1 MYIVSMR
8 VKKSDNLS
16 EKERILND
24 GYREAFGLGLGSFM
38 DRCGLS
44 TKDIAEKLGVTDSS
58 VSSWKYGR
66 AFPDFPNYLKLVI
79 LGMSPYEVMNGLLD
93 IHARINDC
101 KMRIERNKMDL
112 NFMRGRSRYSGE
124 EAQLLIAEIE
134 REISEL
140 NEQIGELNSQLN
152 NKIDEL
158 DKRTLELLR
167 SKGLSNLN
175 MKEENPA

>member
-101 KMRIERNKMDL
+101 KMRRERDLAIIKMTRARNELEASYISHL
-112 NFMRGRSRYSGE
+112 NDECGHLE
-124 EAQLLIAEIE
+124 KEIE
-134 REISEL
+134 
-140 NEQIGELNSQLN
+140 ELNSQLN

-167 SKGLSNLN
+167 SEGLSNLN